1 MKPPIS
7 KFKVYGNSM
16 FPTLKEGQE
25 VLTFNWS
32 KIKIRDIVVV
42 KGEKIKRVQK
52 IMGSKVYLVGD
63 NRTESTDSRH
73 FGPVDISQIIGKVI
87 YYLHDSKAGK

>member
-1 MKPPIS
+1 MKFPIS
-7 KFKVYGNSM
+7 KFKVFGNSM

-63 NRTESTDSRH
+63 NLVESTDSRH
-73 FGPVDISQIIGKVI
+73 FGPVDRSQIIGKVI
-87 YYLHDSKAGK
+87 YCFYDTKAGK

>member
-16 FPTLKEGQE
+16 SPTLKKGQE
-25 VLTFNWS
+25 VLTFNWA
-32 KIKIRDIVVV
+32 KPKVGDIVVV
-42 KGEKIKRVQK
+42 KDQKIKRVQK
-52 IMGSKVYLVGD
+52 IMGSKAYLVGD
-63 NRTESTDSRH
+63 NKPESTDSRH
-73 FGPVDISQIIGKVI
+73 FGSVDISQIIGKVI

>member
-25 VLTFNWS
+25 VLTFNWG
-32 KIKIRDIVVV
+32 KVREGDIVVTKV
-42 KGEKIKRVQK
+42 AKIKRVQK
-52 IMGSKVYLVGD
+52 MMGNKVYLVGD
-63 NRTESTDSRH
+63 NKTESTDSRH
-73 FGPVDISQIIGKVI
+73 FGSVDQSQIVGRV
-87 YYLHDSKAGK
+87 LLSMR

>member
-25 VLTFNWS
+25 VLTFNWGQV
-32 KIKIRDIVVV
+32 KAGDIVVI
-42 KGEKIKRVQK
+42 KDQKIKRVQK
-52 IMGSKVYLVGD
+52 IMGNKIYLVGD
-63 NRTESTDSRH
+63 NKAQSTDSRH
-73 FGPVDISQIIGKVI
+73 FGPVNSSQVIGKVL
-87 YYLHDSKAGK
+87 YYFHDTEAGK

>member
-16 FPTLKEGQE
+16 FPILKEGQE
-25 VLTFNWS
+25 VLTFNWA
-32 KIKIRDIVVV
+32 KPKVGDIVVV
-42 KGEKIKRVQK
+42 KDQKIKRVQK

-73 FGPVDISQIIGKVI
+73 FGPVDRSQVIGKVL
-87 YYLHDSKAGK
+87 YYFHGSKAGK